1 MHSRLRLLLALV
13 AVLMMTACASSV
25 PPVTALRRPLPAAA
39 LRRPLP
45 AAALQLC
52 QVPPM
57 LDSAEVDDVAA
68 ALMDMYGLY
77 GQCAGLHADLVQ
89 ALEGGQ

>member
-13 AVLMMTACASSV
+13 AVLMMTACASSA
-25 PPVTALRRPLPAAA
+25 PPVSALLGPLPAV
-39 LRRPLP
+39 
-45 AAALQLC
+45 ALQLGPM
-52 QVPPM
+52 PPV
-57 LDSAEVDDVAA
+57 LSSAEVDEVAL

-89 ALEGGQ
+89 ALEGKQ

>member
-1 MHSRLRLLLALV
+1 MRSRYRRLLALA
-13 AVLMMTACASSV
+13 AVLMMTACASSA
-25 PPVTALRRPLPAAA
+25 PPVTALQ
-39 LRRPLP
+39 RPLP

-52 QVPPM
+52 PAPPM

>member
-1 MHSRLRLLLALV
+1 MHSRLRLLLALA
-13 AVLMMTACASSV
+13 AVLMMTACASSA
-25 PPVTALRRPLPAAA
+25 PPVTALQ
-39 LRRPLP
+39 RPLP

-52 QVPPM
+52 PAPPM

>member
-1 MHSRLRLLLALV
+1 MHSRHQMLLALA

-25 PPVTALRRPLPAAA
+25 PPVTGLQ
-39 LRRPLP
+39 RPLP

-52 QVPPM
+52 PAPPM

>member
-1 MHSRLRLLLALV
+1 MHSTLRLLLALV
-13 AVLMMTACASSV
+13 AVLMMTACASSA
-25 PPVTALRRPLPAAA
+25 PPVTALQ
-39 LRRPLP
+39 RPLP

-52 QVPPM
+52 PAPPM

-89 ALEGGQ
+89 ALEGGNDFAD

>member
-1 MHSRLRLLLALV
+1 MRSRCRWLPVLA
-13 AVLMMTACASSV
+13 AVLMMTACASSA
-25 PPVTALRRPLPAAA
+25 PPVTALRQ
-39 LRRPLP
+39 PLP

>member
-1 MHSRLRLLLALV
+1 MHSRHQMLLALA
-13 AVLMMTACASSV
+13 AVLMMTACASSA
-25 PPVTALRRPLPAAA
+25 PPVTALRQ
-39 LRRPLP
+39 PLP

-52 QVPPM
+52 PAPPM
-57 LDSAEVDDVAA
+57 LGSAEVDEVAA

-77 GQCAGLHADLVQ
+77 GQCAGLHADLVR

>member
-1 MHSRLRLLLALV
+1 MRSKTRLVIVLV
-13 AVLMMTACASSV
+13 AALTMTACASSV
-25 PPVTALRRPLPAAA
+25 PPVTALQ
-39 LRRPLP
+39 RPLP

>member
-13 AVLMMTACASSV
+13 AVLMMTACASSA
-25 PPVTALRRPLPAAA
+25 PPVTALRQ
-39 LRRPLP
+39 PLP

-52 QVPPM
+52 PAPPM
-57 LDSAEVDDVAA
+57 LGSAEVDEVAA

-77 GQCAGLHADLVQ
+77 GQCAGLHADLVR

>member
-1 MHSRLRLLLALV
+1 MRSRCRWLPVLA
-13 AVLMMTACASSV
+13 AVLMMTACASSA
-25 PPVTALRRPLPAAA
+25 PPVTALQ
-39 LRRPLP
+39 RPLP

-52 QVPPM
+52 PAPPM

>member
-1 MHSRLRLLLALV
+1 MRSRYRKLPVLA
-13 AVLMMTACASSV
+13 AVLMMTACASSA
-25 PPVTALRRPLPAAA
+25 PPVTALRQ
-39 LRRPLP
+39 PLP

-52 QVPPM
+52 PAPPM
-57 LDSAEVDDVAA
+57 LGSAEVDEVAA

-77 GQCAGLHADLVQ
+77 GQCAGLHADLVR

>member
-1 MHSRLRLLLALV
+1 MHSKRLLLTVVVAAL
-13 AVLMMTACASSV
+13 MTTACASSA
-25 PPVTALRRPLPAAA
+25 PPVTALRQ
-39 LRRPLP
+39 PLP

-52 QVPPM
+52 PAPPM
-57 LDSAEVDDVAA
+57 LGSAEVDEVAA

-77 GQCAGLHADLVQ
+77 GQCAGLHADLVR

>member
-1 MHSRLRLLLALV
+1 MHSRPRLLLALA

-25 PPVTALRRPLPAAA
+25 PPVTALQ
-39 LRRPLP
+39 RPLP

-52 QVPPM
+52 PAPPM

>member
-1 MHSRLRLLLALV
+1 MHSTLRLLLALV
-13 AVLMMTACASSV
+13 AVLMMTACASSGA
-25 PPVTALRRPLPAAA
+25 PVTALQ
-39 LRRPLP
+39 RPLP

-52 QVPPM
+52 PAPPM